1 MLIDNIKI
9 LKNKYPNIYKMI
21 ANFDKEMYETI
32 LIEKA
37 KDGNSTVKYI
47 DNNKSI
53 YIHSKYYPKKE
64 SETIVED
71 FFDLEVEAEHIIV
84 YGVGLGYHILALAEK
99 YPKAKFSLIEPSFEI
114 LHAFLCEINLKDIEL
129 ENIYIDDANYVEKLV
144 DNIVV
149 NNKTDENKIFTL
161 TSYKNIFENKYKM
174 FLDDFM
180 KLLKSKRSS
189 ISVNY
194 NFQKRWVV
202 NSLKNFSTTIN
213 TKNILLQDRSIYK
226 NKAAVIVSAGPS
238 LEDELEN
245 IRKIRDNNLAYIF
258 SAGSSI
264 STLIKNGIYPHAT
277 TSYDP
282 GQFNYNV
289 FNEIYRNDIKDI
301 PLIYGTSVGFETID
315 KYPGEKLH
323 MITSQDMI
331 SQFLIQSS
339 SKNKIEGIIDSPSIA
354 IINLQLLYRLGF
366 SKIILVGQN
375 FAYRDKKRYSS
386 GIEYEN
392 ELVDDEIIKKSMKVK
407 SVTGDFVYTNYA
419 FNQMREQMEQ
429 YIAVCKG
436 ATVINTTQGGAHI
449 DGAQFMSLNDVINNY
464 LTDENC
470 VNNDWEHTKE
480 TDSYDL
486 DYLDN
491 NNKILVKSYYEIKDI
506 LKEISGLNDKIFSL
520 AKNQNIKQL
529 EFMYNKIDEIFSKL
543 LNNLFYEIALKPMH
557 RVEFELL
564 GNEVN
569 NIKKITNPLIK
580 AERMVNEIGKF
591 VYRCYEDYNSL
602 SEYFNQM
609 QEAIELKIK
618 EKK

>member
-9 LKNKYPNIYKMI
+9 LKNKYPNIYKIM
-21 ANFDKEMYETI
+21 ANYDKEMYETI

-37 KDGNSTVKYI
+37 KDGNSTMKYI
-47 DNNKSI
+47 DDNKSI

-71 FFDLEVEAEHIIV
+71 FFDLEGEAEHIIV
-84 YGVGLGYHILALAEK
+84 YGVGLGYHILALSEK

-114 LHAFLCEINLKDIEL
+114 LYAFLCEINLKDIEL
-129 ENIYIDDANYVEKLV
+129 ENIYIDDGSYVEKLV

-149 NNKTDENKIFTL
+149 NNKTNENKIFTL

-392 ELVDDEIIKKSMKVK
+392 EHVDDEIIKKSIKVK

-429 YIAVCKG
+429 YISVCKG

-470 VNNDWEHTKE
+470 VKNDWEHTKE
-480 TDSYDL
+480 TDSYDF

-569 NIKKITNPLIK
+569 NIKKLTNPLIK

-602 SEYFNQM
+602 SEYFNEM